1 MSLENFPAFPAARIG
16 LEPPTVAIV
25 GGGASGLLTAAQLH
39 RHRAPVRIVLVEER
53 PRLGRGVA
61 YDTTCDAHL
70 LNVPAAGM
78 SAYPDDPGHFT
89 HWARTRRPE
98 AHAGSF
104 LPRRLYGEY
113 LEWCLDQEIGEPR
126 RRTTFTAVRGRV
138 TGVAPGPDGVRL
150 DLADGGTVWADTV
163 VLALG
168 NSAAP
173 AREPAAAEPGGAVR
187 DAWQAGALENLPPGR
202 PVALVGTGLTAVDV
216 IVSLDE
222 AGFDGKIHA
231 VSRRGLL
238 PRAHQAVP
246 PAVALLLTGGPGQ
259 PTSAPTSLSDE
270 RDGAWPRTARA
281 LVATLRAEVDRAAAA
296 GRDWRTVVDGL
307 RPHTQALWASL
318 PEPERARLH
327 RHALRY
333 WEVHRHRMAPEIA
346 ERVDALRRSGRL
358 EIIAGRVVS
367 ITPGL
372 DGGADLAL
380 RPRRRMTGS
389 SPGPAD
395 VVIEAGTV
403 IRCTGPTERL
413 ASAGDPLLDGLFRRG
428 DARPGPLGLGL
439 DVDRDGRLVGE
450 GGRPSD
456 TLWAVGPL
464 RRGALLETTSVPEIR
479 EQAAAL
485 ARVLPDSVLAAQSGS
500 TLEEAL

>member
-1 MSLENFPAFPAARIG
+1 MSVENFRSFPATGTG
-16 LEPPTVAIV
+16 LEPPTIAIV
-25 GGGASGLLTAAQLH
+25 GGGASGLITAAQLL

-78 SAYPDDPGHFT
+78 SAYPDDPGHFI

-113 LEWCLDQEIGEPR
+113 LEWCLDHEIEEPR

-138 TGVAPGPDGVRL
+138 AAVVPGPDGVRL
-150 DLADGGTVWADTV
+150 ELADGGTLRADTV

-168 NSAAP
+168 NSAGP
-173 AREPAAAEPGGAVR
+173 KPLAAEPGSAVR
-187 DAWQAGALENLPPGR
+187 DAWQAGALEHLPPGR

-216 IVSLDE
+216 IVALDD
-222 AGFDGKIHA
+222 AGFDGPIHA

-238 PRAHQAVP
+238 PRPHQPVP
-246 PAVALLLTGGPGQ
+246 PAVALLIASTAGEPTAATSGLT
-259 PTSAPTSLSDE
+259 DE
-270 RDGAWPRTARA
+270 RNEAWPRTARA
-281 LVATLRAEVDRAAAA
+281 LVAALRAEVDRAAAR

-346 ERVDALRRSGRL
+346 ERLDALRRAGRL
-358 EIIAGRVVS
+358 EITTGRVVS
-367 ITPGL
+367 ITARPG
-372 DGGADLAL
+372 GGAGLTI
-380 RPRRRMTGS
+380 RPRRRGAAGPVRAS
-389 SPGPAD
+389 SPD
-395 VVIEAGTV
+395 VVIEAGAV

-413 ASAGDPLLDGLFRRG
+413 ASVGDPLLDGLFRQG

-439 DVDRDGRLVGE
+439 DVDGDGRLRDR

-456 TLWAVGPL
+456 SLWALGPL
-464 RRGALLETTSVPEIR
+464 RRGALLETTSIPEIR

-485 ARVLPDSVLAAQSGS
+485 ARVLPGAALAAQTGS
-500 TLEEAL
+500 ILEEAL

>member
-1 MSLENFPAFPAARIG
+1 VSLENFPNVAAARIG

-25 GGGASGLLTAAQLH
+25 GGGASGLLTAAQLL

-113 LEWCLDQEIGEPR
+113 LEWCLDREIAQPR

-138 TGVAPGPDGVRL
+138 TAVVPGPDGARL
-150 DLADGGTVWADTV
+150 ELADGGTVRADTV

-173 AREPAAAEPGGAVR
+173 QPAPSAAEADGAVR
-187 DAWQAGALENLPPGR
+187 HAWQAGALENLPAGR
-202 PVALVGTGLTAVDV
+202 SVALVGTGLTAVDV
-216 IVSLDE
+216 IVALDE
-222 AGFDGKIHA
+222 AGFDGPIHA

-238 PRAHQAVP
+238 PRPHQPVP
-246 PAVALLLTGGPGQ
+246 PTVTLLM
-259 PTSAPTSLSDE
+259 
-270 RDGAWPRTARA
+270 DGASGEPITGPAGLTDEGQETSPRTARG
-281 LVATLRAEVDRAAAA
+281 LVAALRAEVERAAAG
-296 GRDWRTVVDGL
+296 GRDWRSVVDGL

-346 ERVDALRRSGRL
+346 ERVEALRRSGRL

-367 ITPGL
+367 VTARPG
-372 DGGADLAL
+372 GGADLTV
-380 RPRRRMTGS
+380 RPRRS
-389 SPGPAD
+389 AAAANL
-395 VVIEAGTV
+395 VIEAGTV

-439 DVDRDGRLVGE
+439 DIDPDGRLLDR

-456 TLWAVGPL
+456 TLWTIGPL

-479 EQAAAL
+479 QQAAAL
-485 ARVLPDSVLAAQSGS
+485 ARVLPDAALAAQTCA